1 MSPHLGDYPLKNPQS
16 FEYIKP
22 TISTNSGFP
31 GVLGK
36 REQGERGIMSL
47 DLIEQFALI
56 EGFSKEEVE
65 VLRPFIETVEYEADQ
80 VIFNQGDKADYLFFV
95 LDGNVLIQF
104 KPEDGPVLTVSD
116 VEQGGVFGW
125 SSALGSA
132 QYTSS
137 AVSTGSG
144 RFIRMEGEELKILCQ
159 EHPETGIL
167 ILNRLA
173 SVIAQRLRGT
183 HEQVVQLLHR
193 GLNNT

>member
-1 MSPHLGDYPLKNPQS
+1 M
-16 FEYIKP
+16 
-22 TISTNSGFP
+22 
-31 GVLGK
+31 V
-36 REQGERGIMSL
+36 L
-47 DLIEQFALI
+47 DLDLMEQFALI
-56 EGFSKEEVE
+56 EGFSKDQID
-65 VLRPFIETVEYEADQ
+65 LLSPLIEDIGYQVDQ
-80 VIFNQGDKADYLFFV
+80 VVFNQGDKADYLYFV
-95 LDGNVLIQF
+95 VEGNVSIQF

-116 VEQGGVFGW
+116 VEKGGVFGW

-137 AVSTGSG
+137 AVCMGPG
-144 RFIRMEGEELKILCQ
+144 RFIRMRGAELKKLCQ

-183 HEQVVQLLHR
+183 HEQVVKLLHQ